1 MAEITRRNLPAYLIQ
16 VRWHFL
22 CFIRI
27 VRRMWLVGI
36 KNRWNKLW
44 IRKDEF
50 HSSLDLDGEA
60 MMYMN
65 EKEREKYIK
74 DLVRRRNIA
83 HERGLD

>member
-1 MAEITRRNLPAYLIQ
+1 MVCLFVFTIN
-16 VRWHFL
+16 VRSSL
-22 CFIRI
+22 SI
-27 VRRMWLVGI
+27 VANVDRMWLVGI

-60 MMYMN
+60 MGYMN
-65 EKEREKYIK
+65 EKEREKYIM

>member
-1 MAEITRRNLPAYLIQ
+1 MKTKQRLQIAYQ
-16 VRWHFL
+16 ETKQ

-36 KNRWNKLW
+36 KQKWNKLY

-60 MMYMN
+60 MGYMN
-65 EKEREKYIK
+65 EKEREKYIN

>member
-1 MAEITRRNLPAYLIQ
+1 
-16 VRWHFL
+16 
-22 CFIRI
+22 
-27 VRRMWLVGI
+27 MWLVEI
-36 KNRWNKLW
+36 KNRWNKLY

-60 MMYMN
+60 MGYMN
-65 EKEREKYIK
+65 EKEREKYTM

>member
-1 MAEITRRNLPAYLIQ
+1 MKTKQRLLITYNENKQ
-16 VRWHFL
+16 

-50 HSSLDLDGEA
+50 HSSLDLDGEV
-60 MMYMN
+60 MGYMN
-65 EKEREKYIK
+65 EKEREKYIM

>member
-1 MAEITRRNLPAYLIQ
+1 MKIKRRLLIVCHETKQ
-16 VRWHFL
+16 

>member
-1 MAEITRRNLPAYLIQ
+1 MTIKQRITFAYHDTKQWIL
-16 VRWHFL
+16 
-22 CFIRI
+22 RI

-36 KNRWNKLW
+36 KNRWNKLY

-60 MMYMN
+60 MGYMN
-65 EKEREKYIK
+65 DREREKYIM

>member
-1 MAEITRRNLPAYLIQ
+1 MTLKQRLLIAYHEPKQ
-16 VRWHFL
+16 
-22 CFIRI
+22 CFIHI

-36 KNRWNKLW
+36 KNRWNKLY

-60 MMYMN
+60 MELMN
-65 EKEREKYIK
+65 EKEREKYVM
-74 DLVRRRNIA
+74 DLVRRRNIS

>member
-1 MAEITRRNLPAYLIQ
+1 MKTKQRLLIAYHETKQ
-16 VRWHFL
+16 

-36 KNRWNKLW
+36 KNRWNKLY

-60 MMYMN
+60 MGYMN
-65 EKEREKYIK
+65 EKEREKYIM

>member
-1 MAEITRRNLPAYLIQ
+1 MKIKRRLLIVYHETKQ
-16 VRWHFL
+16 